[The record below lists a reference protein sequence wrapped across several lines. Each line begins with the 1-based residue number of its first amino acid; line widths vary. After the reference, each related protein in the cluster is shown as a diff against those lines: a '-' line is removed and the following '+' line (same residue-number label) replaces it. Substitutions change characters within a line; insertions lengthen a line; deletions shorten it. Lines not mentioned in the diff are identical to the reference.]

1 MELKMRCADC
11 GAIGLCRHI
20 FGRYWPDRSNN
31 GQGCN
36 CPLDPPKR
44 TAPPVRPSKRHS
56 APPVRMRTQQ
66 LFKQ

>member
-36 CPLDPPKR
+36 LPSG
-44 TAPPVRPSKRHS
+44 TAHRPCGCGHRSFSNSKTKEKTRCKTKT
-56 APPVRMRTQQ
+56 R
-66 LFKQ
+66 